1 MSVERHND
9 PLHRLRR
16 PRSHTDGHPHGGEPG
31 HPTGDASPE
40 TPHPSLSQPQQSDG
54 RVEPMIGPYAI
65 GPCLTVT
72 REANALCLEL
82 RHRDGTITALS
93 YHYFTAARFDPQA
106 DLELDF
112 IGHAV
117 TIRGTRLRAILDAI
131 VRQRATE
138 VTESTSEFEED
149 ESRDLPFVE
158 SISVVATQER

>member
-1 MSVERHND
+1 MSVERRDD

-16 PRSHTDGHPHGGEPG
+16 PRSHADGHPRAAVPE

-40 TPHPSLSQPQQSDG
+40 TPPPSLGQPQLGDG
-54 RVEPMIGPYAI
+54 PAEPMIGPYAI

-82 RHRDGTITALS
+82 RHRDGIVTALS

-117 TIRGTRLRAILDAI
+117 TIRGTRLLAILDAI

-138 VTESTSEFEED
+138 VAESTSEFD
-149 ESRDLPFVE
+149 EGGGVPFVE